1 MIQFNLFGINVRVEP
16 WFWLTLAL
24 IGGGLQANSMEELL
38 RVAMFVL
45 AGFISV
51 LVHEMG
57 HASMIRKY
65 GQPTQVVLS
74 AFGGY
79 ASYPVGVLSR
89 KETFLVTAAGPATQ
103 LVFGGLIIIVGFYLP
118 KGAGQLDDFLFFL
131 IVVSIVWALFNCLP
145 IYPLDGGHMLGS
157 ILGPRREKVL
167 YLTGAITAL
176 VVGLLAVYFRQLFV
190 AIFMGMFAYQNYQHL
205 QQHK

>member
-1 MIQFNLFGINVRVEP
+1 MSSAQQSIARAFAAVLRRD
-16 WFWLTLAL
+16 LL
-24 IGGGLQANSMEELL
+24 IAYRHRQD
-38 RVAMFVL
+38 VL
-45 AGFISV
+45 N
-51 LVHEMG
+51 
-57 HASMIRKY
+57 
-65 GQPTQVVLS
+65 P
-74 AFGGY
+74 
-79 ASYPVGVLSR
+79 
-89 KETFLVTAAGPATQ
+89 
-103 LVFGGLIIIVGFYLP
+103 LI
-118 KGAGQLDDFLFFL
+118 FFL